1 MICKICSRKAEENGF
16 CALHLKAHRKI
27 LEKFSV
33 WEAASD
39 VSWEEYLVKI
49 QKNSLT
55 GVWAKEVA
63 KYLIEE
69 ENQHDQ
75 HTKEKLLRLIIYT

>member
-1 MICKICSRKAEENGF
+1 VKCKICSREAEENGF
-16 CALHLKAHRKI
+16 CPLHSKAYKKV
-27 LEKFSV
+27 LEKFRV
-33 WEAASD
+33 WEAASN
-39 VSWEEYLVKI
+39 VSWMGYLLEI

-69 ENQHDQ
+69 EN
-75 HTKEKLLRLIIYT
+75 KR

>member
-1 MICKICSRKAEENGF
+1 VNCKICYQEAEENGF
-16 CALHLKAHRKI
+16 CHLHSRALRNVRLKFKMWT
-27 LEKFSV
+27 V
-33 WEAASD
+33 ASN
-39 VSWEEYLVKI
+39 VSWMEYLVEI

-69 ENQHDQ
+69 EDQ
-75 HTKEKLLRLIIYT
+75 K

>member
-1 MICKICSRKAEENGF
+1 M
-16 CALHLKAHRKI
+16 
-27 LEKFSV
+27 LEKFRV
-33 WEAASD
+33 WEAASN
-39 VSWEEYLVKI
+39 VIWSQYLVEI

-69 ENQHDQ
+69 ENQ
-75 HTKEKLLRLIIYT
+75 K

>member
-1 MICKICSRKAEENGF
+1 MHSKAYKN
-16 CALHLKAHRKI
+16 I
-27 LEKFSV
+27 QEKFRV
-33 WEAASD
+33 WEVASN
-39 VSWEEYLVKI
+39 VSWMEYLVEI

-69 ENQHDQ
+69 EDQ
-75 HTKEKLLRLIIYT
+75 K